1 MTHQEIDTLLSR
13 FLNAQTTEAEEQ
25 MLADY
30 FQSAENVPQEWQP
43 YRELFLS
50 FQTDAYELTDNE
62 LAALTAE
69 PQPAKRKVRPLYWL
83 GAAAACAAILL
94 VIGSTMLRNEA
105 THQTVAKTDTQE
117 QSTDTITT
125 ENDNTPTDSEGKSV
139 VKTTAN
145 QIAEAKPVSK
155 PTDTYA
161 PPAETDISPAI
172 GTEVAT
178 EQAVAHDEPLIAK
191 AETATA
197 VPERETKDG
206 NLHLA
211 TYSETDLPINNPQNL
226 IYTEE
231 DIQKLQEI
239 YRQRIIAQYQND
251 IEVSRHNLRRL
262 EQFLANN

>member
-1 MTHQEIDTLLSR
+1 MTHQEIDTLLNR

-25 MLADY
+25 ALADY
-30 FQSAENVPQEWQP
+30 FQSAESVPEEWQP

-69 PQPAKRKVRPLYWL
+69 LQPAKRKVRPLYWL
-83 GAAAACAAILL
+83 SAAAAVAAILL
-94 VIGSTMLRNEA
+94 VIGSIMLHNDA
-105 THQTVAKTDTQE
+105 THQTVAKTNAQE
-117 QSTDTITT
+117 QSTDTIIA
-125 ENDNTPTDSEGKSV
+125 ENGDTPADSEGKSV
-139 VKTTAN
+139 VKTHAN
-145 QIAEAKPVSK
+145 QIAEAKTVSK

-161 PPAETDISPAI
+161 PPAETDISPSA
-172 GTEVAT
+172 GTEVAAQ
-178 EQAVAHDEPLIAK
+178 QAVANDEPNIAQV
-191 AETATA
+191 ETETA
-197 VPERETKDG
+197 VPDIKTKND

-226 IYTEE
+226 IYTDE

-239 YRQRIIAQYQND
+239 YRQRIIAQYQSD
-251 IEVSRHNLRRL
+251 IEASRHNLRRL

>member
-1 MTHQEIDTLLSR
+1 MTHQEIDTLLNR
-13 FLNAQTTEAEEQ
+13 FLSAQTTEAEEQ

-30 FQSAENVPQEWQP
+30 FQSAESVPEEWQP

-105 THQTVAKTDTQE
+105 THQAVAKTDTQE
-117 QSTDTITT
+117 QSTHAIIT
-125 ENDNTPTDSEGKSV
+125 ENDNTPTDSERKPV
-139 VKTTAN
+139 AKTTAN
-145 QIAEAKPVSK
+145 QIAEAKTVSK

-161 PPAETDISPAI
+161 PPTETEISPSA

-191 AETATA
+191 AETETA
-197 VPERETKDG
+197 VPDIETKDD
-206 NLHLA
+206 NLHFA
-211 TYSETDLPINNPQNL
+211 AYSETDLPINNPQNL

-231 DIQKLQEI
+231 DIRKIQALQKQALIAEAQQAIEI
-239 YRQRIIAQYQND
+239 TNYNLKQVEILLAQK
-251 IEVSRHNLRRL
+251 
-262 EQFLANN
+262 

>member
-1 MTHQEIDTLLSR
+1 MTHQEIDTLLNR

-30 FQSAENVPQEWQP
+30 FQSAESVPQEWQP

-83 GAAAACAAILL
+83 GAAAAVAAILL
-94 VIGSTMLRNEA
+94 VIGSTMLRNDA
-105 THQTVAKTDTQE
+105 THQTVAKTNAQE
-117 QSTDTITT
+117 HNTHAITT
-125 ENDNTPTDSEGKSV
+125 ENGDTPTDSERKPV
-139 VKTTAN
+139 AKTTAN

-161 PPAETDISPAI
+161 PPAETDISPSA

-191 AETATA
+191 AETETA
-197 VPERETKDG
+197 VPEIETKDD
-206 NLHLA
+206 NLHFA
-211 TYSETDLPINNPQNL
+211 AYSETDLPINNPQNL

>member
-1 MTHQEIDTLLSR
+1 MTHQEIDTLLNR
-13 FLNAQTTEAEEQ
+13 FLSAQTTEAEEQ

-30 FQSAENVPQEWQP
+30 FQSAESVPQEWQP

-69 PQPAKRKVRPLYWL
+69 PQPAKRKVRPLHWL
-83 GAAAACAAILL
+83 GAAAAVAAILL

-105 THQTVAKTDTQE
+105 PHQTIAKTDTQE

-125 ENDNTPTDSEGKSV
+125 ENGDTPTDSERKPV
-139 VKTTAN
+139 AKTTAN

-155 PTDTYA
+155 PTDTYT
-161 PPAETDISPAI
+161 PPTETDISPSA
-172 GTEVAT
+172 GAEAT
-178 EQAVAHDEPLIAK
+178 VQLAVAHDEPLIAK
-191 AETATA
+191 AETETA
-197 VPERETKDG
+197 VPEIETKDD
-206 NLHLA
+206 NLHFA
-211 TYSETDLPINNPQNL
+211 AYSETDLPINNPQNL

>member
-1 MTHQEIDTLLSR
+1 MTHQEIDTLLNR
-13 FLNAQTTEAEEQ
+13 FLSAQTTEAEEQ

-30 FQSAENVPQEWQP
+30 FQSAESVPEEWQP

-69 PQPAKRKVRPLYWL
+69 PAPTKRKVRPLYWL

-94 VIGSTMLRNEA
+94 VIGSIMLHNDA
-105 THQTVAKTDTQE
+105 THQTVAKTNAQE
-117 QSTDTITT
+117 QNTHDIIAENGDT
-125 ENDNTPTDSEGKSV
+125 PADSEGKSV
-139 VKTTAN
+139 VKTSAN
-145 QIAEAKPVSK
+145 QIAEAKTASK

-161 PPAETDISPAI
+161 PPVETDISPSA
-172 GTEVAT
+172 GTEVAAQ
-178 EQAVAHDEPLIAK
+178 QAVANDEPNIAQV
-191 AETATA
+191 ETETA
-197 VPERETKDG
+197 VPDIGTKDD
-206 NLHLA
+206 NLRLA
-211 TYSETDLPINNPQNL
+211 AYSETDLPINNPQNL

-251 IEVSRHNLRRL
+251 IEVSRHNLRQL
-262 EQFLANN
+262 KQFLANN